1 MDYSLIHTIRQRENY
16 YNMKLII
23 GLGNIG
29 KEYEGTRHNVG
40 FMAIDQFAEKYNAIF
55 KEEKRFKGFIAEA
68 RINGERIILLK
79 PTTYMNLSGE
89 SVILVMQFYKINV
102 NDIIVLNDDLD
113 QPVGHVRFR
122 AKGSAGG
129 HNGLKSII
137 SCIGTEEFKRI
148 RIGIDRSKVIPV
160 VDWVLGKFS
169 DDDNNKIRTLFDK
182 VNNGLLIFINGDNE
196 NKIANII
203 NS

>member
-1 MDYSLIHTIRQRENY
+1 
-16 YNMKLII
+16 MKLIV

-29 KEYEGTRHNVG
+29 KEYDGTRHNVG
-40 FMAIDQFAEKYNAIF
+40 FMAIDQFADKYNVEF
-55 KEEKRFKGFIAEA
+55 REEKKFKGFLAET

-89 SVILVMQFYKINV
+89 SIILVMQFYKISS
-102 NDIIVLNDDLD
+102 NDIIILNDDLD
-113 QPVGHVRFR
+113 QPVGKVRFR

-160 VDWVLGKFS
+160 IDWVLGKFS
-169 DDDNNKIRTLFDK
+169 DDDNSLIKGLFEKINL
-182 VNNGLLIFINGDNE
+182 GLESFVNGDND